1 MGDKYSKLKVAAVQA
16 APVFLDRE
24 GSLNKAVDLIEEAAE
39 NGANLV
45 VFPEGFIPTHPV
57 WFHFHAGTSGIA
69 TKLSEKLFENS
80 VEIPGPEIDILAE
93 AAAKNQVYIIM
104 GVCEKLPETTG
115 TMYNTQIVI
124 GPDGDLIGKRQKLMP
139 TVGERFVH
147 KGGSGASLKTFSS
160 EYGPISA
167 MMCSENSNPLAI
179 FTLIAEGTRIHGMSW
194 PNHWGTMSPPMRKYV
209 SIASLNFAQM
219 AKSFVISACSTVS
232 ERMVE
237 MMELSATEK
246 EFLEKPEMSGGSM
259 IVDPGA
265 KIIAGP
271 MDNKEGIIYADIDLT
286 ECIEHKLHHDF
297 AGHYNREDIFQL
309 KINRGTPQ
317 FLEEINFPEKEK
329 ENEKIED
336 NIEKIDLE
344 SKED

>member
-1 MGDKYSKLKVAAVQA
+1 
-16 APVFLDRE
+16 
-24 GSLNKAVDLIEEAAE
+24 
-39 NGANLV
+39 
-45 VFPEGFIPTHPV
+45 
-57 WFHFHAGTSGIA
+57 
-69 TKLSEKLFENS
+69 
-80 VEIPGPEIDILAE
+80 
-93 AAAKNQVYIIM
+93 
-104 GVCEKLPETTG
+104 
-115 TMYNTQIVI
+115 
-124 GPDGDLIGKRQKLMP
+124 
-139 TVGERFVH
+139 
-147 KGGSGASLKTFSS
+147 
-160 EYGPISA
+160 
-167 MMCSENSNPLAI
+167 
-179 FTLIAEGTRIHGMSW
+179 
-194 PNHWGTMSPPMRKYV
+194 MRKYV